1 MWARSAFVAAVALG
15 CSVAPP
21 GADAPHESTS
31 SDPYGPT
38 TPPVVDSG
46 SDTPTLDTGT
56 PSGDPAP
63 MHGFSYVR
71 TGLAGMPW
79 PSGNDLDYLATEQI
93 DLVVSLTP
101 DPLVDDELSAR
112 GMALLHLPI
121 GDFLPPTHEQ
131 QLTLVMEVSA
141 RQEAG
146 DKVAV
151 HCLAGLG
158 RTGTML
164 ATWLVAEGATAEA
177 AIEEVRLLR
186 PGSIETTAQEDAVR
200 RFERFMEER

>member
-1 MWARSAFVAAVALG
+1 MWARSACVAAVALG
-15 CSVAPP
+15 CTVEPP
-21 GADAPHESTS
+21 GVTGPDPSPS
-31 SDPYGPT
+31 SHLVGPT
-38 TPPVVDSG
+38 TPSLVDSG
-46 SDTPTLDTGT
+46 ADPLVLGTGT

-71 TGLAGMPW
+71 AGLAGMPW
-79 PSGNDLDYLATEQI
+79 PSSNDLDYLAAEPI
-93 DLVVSLTP
+93 DLVVSLTR
-101 DPLVDDELSAR
+101 DPLVEEELAAR

-121 GDFLPPTHEQ
+121 EDFQPPTHEQ
-131 QLTLVMEVSA
+131 QLSLVMELSA
-141 RQEAG
+141 RQDAG
-146 DKVAV
+146 DNVAV

-200 RFERFMEER
+200 RFERFVEER